1 MNMETQSSNDST
13 FSAEVVFVNGNN
25 FGYDEYFC
33 FHINDFK
40 IGDSIEFLSSPG
52 RRTRG
57 VVTKVN
63 KKNLGVFFLVK
74 DGAESSCHINDV
86 TYLSEKQRGWLK

>member
-1 MNMETQSSNDST
+1 METQSSSDST

-40 IGDSIEFLSSPG
+40 VGDSIEFLSAPG

-57 VVTKVN
+57 AVTKVS
-63 KKNLGVFFLVK
+63 KKNLVISFLSRE
-74 DGAESSCHINDV
+74 GTESSCHINDI

>member
-1 MNMETQSSNDST
+1 MENQNSSQQA

-40 IGDSIEFLSSPG
+40 AGDAIDYISADG
-52 RRTRG
+52 YRTRG
-57 VVTKVN
+57 VVTKAT
-63 KKNLGVFFLVK
+63 KKNLRVFFIGEDRL
-74 DGAESSCHINDV
+74 ESSCHINDI
-86 TYLSEKQRGWLK
+86 TFLSEKKRGWLR

>member
-1 MNMETQSSNDST
+1 METQNSGEST

-33 FHINDFK
+33 FHVNDFK
-40 IGDSIEFLSSPG
+40 VGDSIEFLSSPG
-52 RRTRG
+52 ERTRG
-57 VVTKVN
+57 AVTKIN
-63 KKNLGVFFLVK
+63 KKSLTVSFLLREGV
-74 DGAESSCHINDV
+74 ESSCNINDI